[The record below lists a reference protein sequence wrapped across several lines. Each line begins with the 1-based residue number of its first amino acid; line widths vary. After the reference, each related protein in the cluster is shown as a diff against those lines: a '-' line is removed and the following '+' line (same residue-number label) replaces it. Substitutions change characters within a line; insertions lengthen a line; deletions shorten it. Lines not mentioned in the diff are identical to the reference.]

1 MELKEAKEFLKS
13 KGYILEESKQEYKTL
28 IDKNVITD
36 WETFGKNAF
45 DYLDDKTVEKILSI
59 YSKED
64 PEEYQ
69 RDHDLEML
77 NDIKS
82 NEIEIE

>member
-1 MELKEAKEFLKS
+1 MELKEAKEFLNS
-13 KGYILEESKQEYKTL
+13 KGFILEESKEDYKTL

-45 DYLDDKTVEKILSI
+45 DYLDDETVEKILSI

-64 PEEYQ
+64 PDEYQ
-69 RDHDLEML
+69 RDRDLEML
-77 NDIKS
+77 NDVKS
-82 NEIEIE
+82 NEFDDE